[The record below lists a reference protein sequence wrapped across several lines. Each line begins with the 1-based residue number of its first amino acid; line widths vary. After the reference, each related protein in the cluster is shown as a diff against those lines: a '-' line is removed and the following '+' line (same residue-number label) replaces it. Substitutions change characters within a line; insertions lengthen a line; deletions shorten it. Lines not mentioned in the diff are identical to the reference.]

1 MEGGD
6 LVPLLEQLESNV
18 DDLQKVLQ
26 PLLQGSLCISLISDM
41 SRKLPLLDRAKLL
54 MLITYTL
61 ESLLFS
67 YLRLHGV
74 DSREHLV
81 YKELTCIKQYFE
93 KIKALETSPE
103 KRAMALDKKAADPS
117 IKHGLVGVPRS
128 DLERA
133 EKEAKEKALAQLRAM
148 KLAKKSAV
156 SQQASAKERSS
167 HSTNSGSRPASQSDS
182 HSNRH
187 GSAEGG
193 VPVAK
198 APATTAQQP
207 SVKKTA
213 KEKSRGRRERY
224 KAAKAMKSPQ
234 TQIGKK
240 GDGSEL
246 RKAKSSGKRRRLAA
260 KAAAKDKN
268 AKAS

>member
-93 KIKALETSPE
+93 KIKVLETSPE
-103 KRAMALDKKAADPS
+103 KRAMALDKKAADPF
-117 IKHGLVGVPRS
+117 IKHGLPRS

-156 SQQASAKERSS
+156 SQQASAKECSS

-182 HSNRH
+182 HSNKH
-187 GSAEGG
+187 GSAEGS

-224 KAAKAMKSPQ
+224 KAAKAVKNPQ
-234 TQIGKK
+234 TQLGKK
-240 GDGSEL
+240 GDGSKL

-268 AKAS
+268 VKAS